1 MVVVTMAQRAFAV
14 FCFFAADIL
23 ESSACGRCFAG
34 IGAKGKGRK
43 RNEINRRGLSQQR
56 GGYEAHGLRQ
66 AFLPVI
72 VSTSAR

>member
-34 IGAKGKGRK
+34 IGAKGKGWK
-43 RNEINRRGLSQQR
+43 RTNKPTRPVTATR
-56 GGYEAHGLRQ
+56 GYEAHGMRQ

>member
-34 IGAKGKGRK
+34 IGAKGKGWLEK
-43 RNEINRRGLSQQR
+43 DE
-56 GGYEAHGLRQ
+56 
-66 AFLPVI
+66 
-72 VSTSAR
+72 